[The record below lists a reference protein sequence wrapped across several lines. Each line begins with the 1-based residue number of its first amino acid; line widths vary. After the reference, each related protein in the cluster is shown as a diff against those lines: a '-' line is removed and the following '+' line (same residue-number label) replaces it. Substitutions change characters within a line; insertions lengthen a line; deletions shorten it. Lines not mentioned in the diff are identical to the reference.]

1 MAQERSLPGSP
12 LASAST
18 GEMPR
23 PQPRPIN
30 LADTLVMPRPHP
42 RSRPRPRRRRWVRVL
57 RALLVVVVVLLL
69 LLGIA
74 GAVCYENPALL
85 NPVGG
90 LLLGGPAGAVP
101 WNGADPVNILV
112 MGIDQRGTEQTRSD
126 SMIVLRV
133 DPSSHDVE
141 MLSVPRDLWV
151 DVPGGYGSYKINAG
165 YALGQPSGQGPQ
177 FAAFVVESALRIP
190 INYYAVMRFSG
201 FKSVIDAMGGVTVCV
216 PHELYDTQYPDDTGY
231 GVHTID
237 IKAGCQTMDGTTALV
252 YARERHANAQ
262 QDLGRVTQQQAVLD
276 GVEKGLFSPAT
287 LPRLPG
293 IISAVNGAMDTD
305 LPRGALPELGMLL
318 GRARGSHTRHAY
330 LNTDG
335 GYVTSAVSSDGQD
348 ILDPNWDRVRPLVTS
363 LFADARLQRENAV
376 VGVLNG
382 QQTVGLAGMYTTLLA
397 NIGFNTVAP
406 ADASTNTQQHTTVT
420 INADHPGG
428 DYTARVLGQMLR
440 AVPALAHLGAAQPQV
455 VVSLGADA
463 IGGSGPSS

>member
-1 MAQERSLPGSP
+1 MAQERLLPGSP
-12 LASAST
+12 LASATT

-42 RSRPRPRRRRWVRVL
+42 RSRTRPRRRRWVRVL
-57 RALLVVVVVLLL
+57 RALLIAVVLLL
-69 LLGIA
+69 LLTGAA
-74 GAVCYENPALL
+74 GAVCYENPTLL

-90 LLLGGPAGAVP
+90 LLLGGSAGVVP
-101 WNGADPVNILV
+101 WNGADPINILV

-133 DPSSHDVE
+133 DPSSHDVT

-151 DVPGGYGSYKINAG
+151 DVPGSYGSYKINAG
-165 YALGQPSGQGPQ
+165 YALGQSSGQGPQ

-190 INYYAVMRFSG
+190 INYYAVMRFTG

-262 QDLGRVTQQQAVLD
+262 QDLGRVEQQQAVLD
-276 GVEKGLFSPAT
+276 GIEKGLFSPT
-287 LPRLPG
+287 TVLRLPG
-293 IISAVNGAMDTD
+293 IISAVNGAVNTD

-330 LNTDG
+330 LNVDG
-335 GYVTSAVSSDGQD
+335 GYVTSDVSSDGQD
-348 ILDPNWDRVRPLVTS
+348 ILDPNWDRIRPLVTS
-363 LFADARLQRENAV
+363 LFADTRLQRENAV

-382 QQTVGLAGMYTTLLA
+382 QNTVGLAGMYTMLLA
-397 NIGFNTVAP
+397 NMGFNTVAP
-406 ADASTNTQQHTTVT
+406 ADAATNTQQRTTVT
-420 INADHPGG
+420 VNADRPGG
-428 DYTARVLGQMLR
+428 DYTAWVLGQMLQ
-440 AVPALAHLGAAQPQV
+440 AVPASARLGANQPQV
-455 VVSLGADA
+455 VVSLGANA
-463 IGGSGPSS
+463 VEGSSPSS

>member
-1 MAQERSLPGSP
+1 MAQERLLPGSP
-12 LASAST
+12 LASATT

-30 LADTLVMPRPHP
+30 LADTLVMPRPH
-42 RSRPRPRRRRWVRVL
+42 SRPRPRRRRWVRAL
-57 RALLVVVVVLLL
+57 RASLVVVVVALL
-69 LLGIA
+69 LLGVA

-90 LLLGGPAGAVP
+90 LLLGGPSGAVP
-101 WNGADPVNILV
+101 WNGTDPVNILV

-133 DPSSHDVE
+133 DPSSHDVK

-151 DVPGGYGSYKINAG
+151 DIPGGYGSYKINAG
-165 YALGQPSGQGPQ
+165 YALGQPSGQGPR
-177 FAAFVVESALRIP
+177 FAAFVVESALHIP
-190 INYYAVMRFSG
+190 INYYAVMRFTG

-216 PHELYDTQYPDDTGY
+216 PHDLYDTQYPNDTGY

-262 QDLGRVTQQQAVLD
+262 QDLGRVEQQQAVLD
-276 GVEKGLFSPAT
+276 GVTKSLFSPAT

-305 LPRGALPELGMLL
+305 LPGGALPELGMLL
-318 GRARGSHTRHAY
+318 GRARGNHTRHAY
-330 LNTDG
+330 INVDG

-348 ILDPNWDRVRPLVTS
+348 ILAPNWDRIGPLVTS
-363 LFADARLQRENAV
+363 LFADARLQRENTV

-382 QQTVGLAGMYTTLLA
+382 QNTVGLAGLYTLMLS
-397 NIGFNTVAP
+397 NMGFNTVAP
-406 ADASTNTQQHTTVT
+406 ADAATNMQKRTTVT
-420 INADHPGG
+420 INADRPGG
-428 DYTARVLGQMLR
+428 DYTARVLGQMLGV
-440 AVPALAHLGAAQPQV
+440 VPVSARLGGAQPQV

-463 IGGSGPSS
+463 VEGSSPAS